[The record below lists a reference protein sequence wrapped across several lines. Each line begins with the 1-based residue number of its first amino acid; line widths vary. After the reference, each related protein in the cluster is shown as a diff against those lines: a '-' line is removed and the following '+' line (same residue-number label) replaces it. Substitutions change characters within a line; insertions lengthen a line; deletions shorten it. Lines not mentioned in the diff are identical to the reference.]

1 MATVVLDQG
10 NNGETVKLRLGDDI
24 TLRLPENAT
33 TGYRWHIER
42 AEGLIE
48 EAATATEPS
57 APSPASTSDDQNPTI
72 GRGGLRKFHFRT
84 TKVGQGRLALK
95 YYREWEGGDSALESF
110 AVDLDV
116 VSA

>member
-10 NNGETVKLRLGDDI
+10 NNGERVKVRPGDQI

-48 EAATATEPS
+48 DEGPASEPS
-57 APSPASTSDDQNPTI
+57 APPTPSNADEPNPI
-72 GRGGLRKFHFRT
+72 MGRGGLREFHFRT
-84 TKVGQGRLALK
+84 PNAGQGRLTLK
-95 YYREWEGGDSALESF
+95 YYQEWEGPDSAVENF

-116 VSA
+116 LSP